1 MNDGNVVAPCRSSD
15 TARRSLL
22 RVKPCLPSRAD
33 ATSSLPRTGHF
44 ERGIRTL
51 PLEWLIYLGG
61 FNRSGQH
68 LLNFLDE
75 EVGHGDVTDSVHG
88 ETED

>member
-1 MNDGNVVAPCRSSD
+1 MIDGRENGAPRWKFSPHRYAVGAVSSMINCE
-15 TARRSLL
+15 LL
-22 RVKPCLPSRAD
+22 GKPGLTFLYR
-33 ATSSLPRTGHF
+33 
-44 ERGIRTL
+44 
-51 PLEWLIYLGG
+51 EWLRMDGG